1 MTNIVTVSH
10 LSFEY
15 PDEHVVFSDLS
26 LNVQQGEWLAI
37 IGQNGSGKS
46 TLAKLMDGLLEPSG
60 GQITVADL
68 PVDEEHL
75 GAVRNQIG
83 MVFQNPDNQFVGATV
98 EEDVAFGLEN
108 RQVPREQMG
117 PIIEDSLKAVNM
129 LDFRERIPANL
140 SGGQKQRVAI
150 AGIIAVRPQI
160 LILDEATSMLDPR
173 GRKEIIAL
181 IQTLKQQED
190 LTVIS
195 ITHDINEAA
204 VADRI
209 MLLNNGQL
217 VLEDIPDKVLND
229 SELLKNDG
237 LDVPF
242 ASQLTEQLRQA
253 GVDLPDQYLND
264 EEVIKWLVKLNSKM

>member
-1 MTNIVTVSH
+1 
-10 LSFEY
+10 
-15 PDEHVVFSDLS
+15 
-26 LNVQQGEWLAI
+26 
-37 IGQNGSGKS
+37 
-46 TLAKLMDGLLEPSG
+46 
-60 GQITVADL
+60 
-68 PVDEEHL
+68 
-75 GAVRNQIG
+75 
-83 MVFQNPDNQFVGATV
+83 
-98 EEDVAFGLEN
+98 
-108 RQVPREQMG
+108 MG

-173 GRKEIIAL
+173 GRKEIISL

-217 VLEDIPDKVLND
+217 VLEDTPDKVLNNP
-229 SELLKNDG
+229 ELLKNDG

-242 ASQLTEQLRQA
+242 ASQLAEQLRKA
-253 GVDLPDQYLND
+253 GVSLPDQYLND

>member
-1 MTNIVTVSH
+1 MANIITVSN

-15 PDEHVVFSDLS
+15 SDSKAVFNDLS
-26 LNVQQGEWLAI
+26 LNVKEREWLAI

-46 TLAKLMDGLLEPSG
+46 TLAKLVDGLLEPSSG
-60 GQITVADL
+60 TITVAGV
-68 PVDEEHL
+68 PVDEDHL
-75 GAVRNQIG
+75 EEVRNQIG

-117 PIIEDSLKAVNM
+117 PIIESSLHAVNM
-129 LDFRERIPANL
+129 TGFNERIPANL

-150 AGIIAVRPQI
+150 AGIIAVRPRI

-173 GRKEIIAL
+173 GRQEIISL
-181 IQTLKQQED
+181 IQTLKEQEK

-209 MLLNNGQL
+209 MILNNGQL
-217 VLEDIPDKVLND
+217 VMEDTPEKVLVNQ
-229 SELLKNDG
+229 ELLQSDG
-237 LDVPF
+237 LEIPF
-242 ASQLTEQLRQA
+242 ASQLANRLRDA
-253 GVDLPDQYLND
+253 GVELPDQYLD
-264 EEVIKWLVKLNSKM
+264 EKGLIQWLLKSNSKM